1 MLAAVVCAVLSG
13 ARGYAAIV
21 QWLQGQPVPV
31 WHLLG
36 FTRRPPKIN
45 AFRKL
50 LMALPA
56 EDLEAAVRQWVL
68 SCLEAAGEEM
78 PLELQAVALDGKSL
92 CGTLQPH
99 ARAVHLLSLFDQ
111 RTGSVLSQQQVDPRT
126 NEAKAALELLRTLVL
141 RGRVVTADAMFC
153 QREVCQQ
160 IVDSGGH
167 YFVVVKDNQADLKAA
182 VAAEFQAA
190 FSPLGR
196 TAAHGAA

>member
-36 FTRRPPKIN
+36 FVRRPPKVN

-56 EDLEAAVRQWVL
+56 EELEAAIRQWV
-68 SCLEAAGEEM
+68 SDCLAQRTEDV
-78 PLELQAVALDGKSL
+78 PDLQAVALDGKSL
-92 CGTLQPH
+92 RGTLQPH
-99 ARAVHLLSLFDQ
+99 ARMVHLLSLFDQ
-111 RTGSVLSQQQVDPRT
+111 WTGSVLSQQRVHPQT
-126 NEAKAALELLRTLVL
+126 NEAKTSLELLRSLVL
-141 RGRVVTADAMFC
+141 KGRVITADAMFC
-153 QREVCQQ
+153 QRDVCQQ

-167 YFVVVKDNQADLKAA
+167 FFVVVKDNQPELKAA

-196 TAAHGAA
+196 AAAYGAA